1 MTEDEVYKKW
11 FPALALALALGS
23 LGVNA
28 TSSKSD
34 AAPNTAANTEA
45 INAVKDVEGRISRLE
60 DRFNALSPK
69 VERIDERTA
78 FMYEAMK
85 KREPL

>member
-28 TSSKSD
+28 TSGKT
-34 AAPNTAANTEA
+34 PTADYKEFE
-45 INAVKDVEGRISRLE
+45 IRISRLE
-60 DRFNALSPK
+60 DRFNTLSPK

-85 KREPL
+85 KREQL